1 MKLIVFIEIPGRLG
15 GRSAGEC
22 SNVPRVLEPSAR
34 YDDLRIPLREPV
46 HGLSEVSGVLGVP
59 EWWPTGSRVAVV
71 LAHSATTK
79 LDEPLLTFLQEKLT
93 ERKFLTLRFNFPF
106 AEAGKRASSDRPE
119 VLEAAFRAAIA
130 ELGRDPTAAPAHL
143 FLGGLGLGGKVAAS
157 MATAP
162 LRLDGLFF
170 LGYPL
175 HPQDK
180 PDRVDA
186 EHLYRIISPMVFIQG
201 LRDRSCNAGALR
213 TALQR
218 VGAPTRLQLIEQ
230 ADANFRVTK
239 KSGIESEVIH
249 NAVLDSLTNWLQSQ
263 IHPV

>member
-1 MKLIVFIEIPGRLG
+1 M
-15 GRSAGEC
+15 
-22 SNVPRVLEPSAR
+22 LEPSAR
-34 YDDLRIPLREPV
+34 FDDLRIRLREPV
-46 HGLSEVSGVLGVP
+46 HGLTELSAVIGKP
-59 EWWPTGSRVAVV
+59 EWWPTGARVAVV

-79 LDEPLLTFLQEKLT
+79 FDDPLLTFLQQKLT

-106 AEAGKRASSDRPE
+106 AEAGKRASADRPE
-119 VLEAAFRAAIA
+119 VLEAAFRAAIN

-143 FLGGLGLGGKVAAS
+143 FLGGLGLGGKIAAQ

-201 LRDRSCNAGALR
+201 QRDRSCNPAALR
-213 TALQR
+213 SALQR
-218 VGAPTRLQLIEQ
+218 VGAPTRLQLIGQ

-239 KSGIESEVIH
+239 KSGVDTAAIH
-249 NAVLDSLTNWLQSQ
+249 AAVLDSLAGWLQSQ
-263 IHPV
+263 IQPV

>member
-34 YDDLRIPLREPV
+34 YDELRIPLREPV